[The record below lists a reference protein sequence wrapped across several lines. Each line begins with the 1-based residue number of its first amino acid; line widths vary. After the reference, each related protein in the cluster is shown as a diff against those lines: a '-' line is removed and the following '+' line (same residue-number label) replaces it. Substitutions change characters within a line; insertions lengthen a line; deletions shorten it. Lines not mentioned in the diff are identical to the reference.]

1 MVRAMELTVYLYPP
15 FPETRKIGYCRSHNL
30 SIGKSNTD
38 FDRAESP
45 WSNYCIKLFLIAFKE
60 CMCVIL
66 LLNNFAGVITE
77 FSLLLVLDL
86 LEAGDDGAGGTAHL
100 GSRVKLVVTL
110 FL

>member
-1 MVRAMELTVYLYPP
+1 
-15 FPETRKIGYCRSHNL
+15 
-30 SIGKSNTD
+30 
-38 FDRAESP
+38 
-45 WSNYCIKLFLIAFKE
+45 
-60 CMCVIL
+60 MCVIL